1 MYDSA
6 LALFREALSYRT
18 RVIAKLRS
26 CPKTK
31 VNLRGV
37 PVVCG
42 DVANGW
48 AFFFLPAR
56 IFFPWGKRNTE
67 EHLVRLGILLYVD
80 VPKKPR
86 ELRMGP

>member
-18 RVIAKLRS
+18 RAIAKLRS

-48 AFFFLPAR
+48 AFFFFYLLEY
-56 IFFPWGKRNTE
+56 FFLGENATRKR
-67 EHLVRLGILLYVD
+67 
-80 VPKKPR
+80 
-86 ELRMGP
+86 